1 MSAAIESGLRPGET
15 LQRLIHN
22 YLEFELQVTRRQPL
36 ILVVNPDIFYYA
48 LYFRYG
54 AHDRRNVFERFLT
67 AFDYIVVDEFHYY
80 DYKQLAN
87 FLFAFPSLTNSAT
100 LLCVVAKSVYFRQHQ
115 QMLWSN
121 TLTGFSAIAGQG
133 LAQTTNQPKAKP

>member
-1 MSAAIESGLRPGET
+1 M
-15 LQRLIHN
+15 
-22 YLEFELQVTRRQPL
+22 RRQPI

-80 DYKQLAN
+80 DAKQLAN
-87 FLFAFPSLTNSAT
+87 FLFAFALFDQFGYFDARGRKVCLLSAT
-100 LLCVVAKSVYFRQHQ
+100 P
-115 QMLWSN
+115 
-121 TLTGFSAIAGQG
+121 
-133 LAQTTNQPKAKP
+133 AQTVVTYLDRIFDNAGRASGRTTSRPTVRTWRRPPPWHP

>member
-1 MSAAIESGLRPGET
+1 M
-15 LQRLIHN
+15 
-22 YLEFELQVTRRQPL
+22 RRQPI

-80 DYKQLAN
+80 DAKQLAN
-87 FLFAFPSLTNSAT
+87 FLFAFALFDQFG
-100 LLCVVAKSVYFRQHQ
+100 YFRRPR
-115 QMLWSN
+115 
-121 TLTGFSAIAGQG
+121 AQG
-133 LAQTTNQPKAKP
+133 LSALGYASPDRGDLPGSHLRSSAGRASGRTMSRPTVKNLETTPA